1 MAEKKRSPL
10 RVKVF
15 FGFKEDLE
23 EKMQAWLDSTPEAE
37 DLKLVIPASLGHV
50 VVLIIFYKIA

>member
-1 MAEKKRSPL
+1 MSEKSRL

-23 EKMQAWLDSTPEAE
+23 EKMQKWLDSTEATE
-37 DLKLVIPASLGHV
+37 DIKLVVPASLGNV
-50 VVLIIFYKIA
+50 VVLIIFYKL